1 MRLKMTRIADSG
13 SKAAVE
19 ERAPAGRRSG
29 RRISSRETEGP
40 TGGVGLPTVSAPP
53 VFPYDATDRR
63 IIALLQ
69 KDGRMSNMEIA
80 RRLGLGEATV
90 RRRINRLLETGTLRI
105 VAVPSPETV
114 GLTLSA
120 IIGVS
125 CELGR
130 LNEAART
137 IAGFTEA
144 RYLGY
149 STGPYDLVIEA
160 FFYSHQHL
168 LEFLTQRIAAI
179 KGVTRTETAVILRV
193 AKFSFEWELP
203 LSDETP

>member
-1 MRLKMTRIADSG
+1 
-13 SKAAVE
+13 
-19 ERAPAGRRSG
+19 
-29 RRISSRETEGP
+29 
-40 TGGVGLPTVSAPP
+40 
-53 VFPYDATDRR
+53 
-63 IIALLQ
+63 
-69 KDGRMSNMEIA
+69 MEIA
-80 RRLGLGEATV
+80 RRLGFGEATV
-90 RRRINRLLETGTLRI
+90 RRRINRLLASGTVQV

-130 LNEAART
+130 LDEAART

-149 STGPYDLVIEA
+149 STGPFDLVIEA

-168 LEFLTQRIAAI
+168 LEFLTQKIAAI
-179 KGVTRTETAVILRV
+179 KGVTKTETAVILRV

-203 LSDETP
+203 LAEDEP